1 MNRTTTTRTIDATAR
16 TTRGKNE
23 ARRLRASGH
32 IPANLMG
39 QGQSTPIS
47 INAKDFE
54 RLLASGLRASSKIEL
69 NVAGAKQEVL
79 AKDVLRHPVS
89 GQVLHVDFFKTTP
102 GQKFRLKVPVE
113 LKGFSRGVKA
123 GGALEHYVRFLDVN
137 TDPQSVIENIE
148 VDVTDLGVGDA
159 IHVEDLKL
167 PSSWDMRH
175 SGNPVICRVAESRVS
190 SKAGEGKEGG

>member
-32 IPANLMG
+32 LPANLMG

-47 INAKDFE
+47 INEKEFE

-69 NVAGAKQEVL
+69 NLAGTKQEVL

-89 GQVLHVDFFKTTP
+89 GRVLHVDFYKTAP
-102 GQKFRLKVPVE
+102 GHKFRLKVPVE
-113 LKGFSRGVKA
+113 LKGFARGVKA
-123 GGALEHYVRFLDVN
+123 GGALEHYVRFLDVA
-137 TDPQSVIENIE
+137 TDSQSIIENIE

-159 IHVEDLKL
+159 VHVNDLTL
-167 PSSWDMRH
+167 PSSWDMKL
-175 SGNPVICRVAESRVS
+175 SGNPVICRIAESRVTA
-190 SKAGEGKEGG
+190 KGGEGKEGG